1 MLTNQQIN
9 DNFIHSVKATMINFT
24 YLLFKRASV
33 KAICNKDWMKFIAT
47 NKFLKV
53 LEDYKTNTLSGTKYN
68 EIAFFLNTYLTL
80 DTMYN
85 FVQTGGILGYSGSES
100 DIVAH
105 QDILDQI
112 EQLRIDLGE
121 IGVVVKEFFFND
133 TNEISCIHNFGDIPL
148 EIRLQDLAGNEYE
161 YDIVYNNSSQCT
173 LYWNTQ
179 LTGKVIIATVVNPN

>member
-68 EIAFFLNTYLTL
+68 EIAFFLNTYLIL

-85 FVQTGGILGYSGSES
+85 FVQTGGILGYSGNES
-100 DIVAH
+100 DIAAH

-148 EIRLQDLAGNEYE
+148 EIRLQDLAGNDYE
-161 YDIVYNNSSQCT
+161 YDIVYNSSSQCT